1 MGADSPCRLSRHA
14 TLHALR
20 SMAISAMKEEGYSL
34 QKPINTVIIE
44 AMKQH
49 MDDEDDVVDGRL
61 LLC

>member
-1 MGADSPCRLSRHA
+1 
-14 TLHALR
+14 
-20 SMAISAMKEEGYSL
+20 MAISAMKEEGYSL